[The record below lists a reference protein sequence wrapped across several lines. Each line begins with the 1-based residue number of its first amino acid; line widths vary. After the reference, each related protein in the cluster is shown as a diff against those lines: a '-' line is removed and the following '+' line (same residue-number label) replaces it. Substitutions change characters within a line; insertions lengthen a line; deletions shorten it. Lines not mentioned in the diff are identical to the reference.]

1 MRTTLTLD
9 DELLRAVKEYS
20 ALKGKSAVVRAALE
34 ALIERKAAR
43 RLVRLGGTE
52 PNLTPPPRGQ
62 SARDFRP

>member
-9 DELLRAVKEYS
+9 DELLRAAQEYS
-20 ALKGKSAVVRAALE
+20 ALKGKPAVVSAALE
-34 ALIERKAAR
+34 ALIGRKAAR

-52 PNLTPPPRGQ
+52 PNLTPPPRGR